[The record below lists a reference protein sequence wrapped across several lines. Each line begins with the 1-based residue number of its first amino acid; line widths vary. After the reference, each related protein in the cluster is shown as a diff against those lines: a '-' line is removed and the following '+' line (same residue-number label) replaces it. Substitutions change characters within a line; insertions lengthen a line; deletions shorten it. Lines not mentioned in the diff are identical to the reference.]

1 MVTCFLCQKSFNN
14 NLGGQLTNHLVDQH
28 SMLLEDYV
36 ILTEYRGIEPRCA
49 CGLCAERPV
58 FSRGKFLT
66 YAKFHQNFEERE
78 RRWIE
83 KYGSPKCEF
92 CACDVGFTR
101 GQPKK
106 YCNASCAMKDGRGFA
121 NPDVQEKICN
131 VVLERYGVTN
141 VSHTQEV
148 KDKLSRS
155 LKGKCLGKKTP
166 ATTKQ
171 KMSNASKEKWKD
183 QVYRDKVCKSIKQK
197 ILNNPDEIQRRKD
210 WMSSKMQ
217 DPVYKEKMFK
227 SSRNR
232 LSKLHQRL
240 RIELDLERMGFM
252 SEQRVGKYFADEL
265 HLDKRVIVEIF
276 GDYPH
281 ANPKKFDDNFVVRLV
296 GQSYTAQEKHQADE
310 KRLNKLRDEGYKV
323 IIVWESDDLSEKQKQ
338 IEAAIK

>member
-28 SMLLEDYV
+28 SMSLESYV

-49 CGLCAERPV
+49 CGLCDERPV

-83 KYGSPKCEF
+83 KYGSPRCEF
-92 CACDVGFTR
+92 CACDVGFAR

-148 KDKLSRS
+148 KDKLSKS
-155 LKGKCLGKKTP
+155 LKGKFKGRKSSIETR
-166 ATTKQ
+166 Q
-171 KMSNASKEKWKD
+171 KIAASSVERWKD
-183 QVYRDKVCKSIKQK
+183 EEYKRQTSMKIKKSILENHQ
-197 ILNNPDEIQRRKD
+197 EIQRRKQ
-210 WMSSKMQ
+210 WLTIKMQ
-217 DPVYKEKMFK
+217 DSVFRENNFK

-240 RIELDLERMGFM
+240 RIKLDLERIGFV

-265 HLDKRVIVEIF
+265 HLDKRVIVEIY

-281 ANPKKFDDNFVVRLV
+281 ANPKKFDDNFIIKLA
-296 GQSYTAQEKHQADE
+296 GQSFTAFDKRRADE
-310 KRLNKLRDEGYKV
+310 MRISILKEMGYKV
-323 IIVWESDDLSEKQKQ
+323 IVVWETDDITFKKKE
-338 IEAAIK
+338 IEDAIK